1 MNKFLLSL
9 SRLLAPSEQLIRTSA
24 KVNEVLHGIVGP
36 CLSVIGSL
44 GVIYIIILGVQYAK
58 AESDDKRLECKKR
71 MTNLAIGVA
80 VLIVMLTLC
89 FALNWAE
96 VVPDLF
102 GYLDEVKT
110 PVQ

>member
-9 SRLLAPSEQLIRTSA
+9 SRLLAPTEQLIRTSA

-80 VLIVMLTLC
+80 ILIVMLTLC
-89 FALNWAE
+89 FAIDWSIL
-96 VVPDLF
+96 VPEMF
-102 GYLDEVKT
+102 GYLDSVKT
-110 PVQ
+110 AT